1 MAHDDDSAAPSA
13 WLPRERRASAT
24 TEERLA
30 MLTLQLSVI
39 AQRLEKIE
47 EKQDAL
53 DVIRADLEQV
63 VHGFRWVR
71 TAKIVAGW
79 LIASVL
85 GTVATIKF
93 LLPSLRELLK

>member
-1 MAHDDDSAAPSA
+1 MADETAAEHPA
-13 WLPRERRASAT
+13 WLPRERRVSAT

-47 EKQDAL
+47 DKQGAL
-53 DVIRADLEQV
+53 EVIRVDLEHV

-71 TAKIVAGW
+71 TAKIVVGW
-79 LIASVL
+79 LAASLL
-85 GTVATIKF
+85 GAVATIKF
-93 LLPSLRELLK
+93 LLPSLRDLLK